1 MTEAAST
8 LDRLGRIWRLAV
20 SDGTPGRALQV
31 ALVVGTILNLINQ
44 GEAML
49 SAGKVHYGKA
59 LLTYLVPFVVSTH
72 GAVMARLRHERFR

>member
-1 MTEAAST
+1 VTEAAST

-49 SAGKVHYGKA
+49 SKGEVHFGKA

-72 GAVMARLRHERFR
+72 GAVMARLRHERSR